1 MFNEI
6 QPTPV
11 KNFYNKTWL
20 NRVFPS
26 KICEKSVKGFMSYDR
41 TKNGQTNR
49 DFYFLFKDIFA
60 DIVTFNVGLD
70 NDLDNNNDFEEKKK
84 K

>member
-26 KICEKSVKGFMSYDR
+26 QICEKSVKEFMSYDR
-41 TKNGQTNR
+41 TKNGQTNK
-49 DFYFLFKDIFA
+49 DFYFLFKDILLLLMLA
-60 DIVTFNVGLD
+60 
-70 NDLDNNNDFEEKKK
+70 
-84 K
+84 

>member
-1 MFNEI
+1 
-6 QPTPV
+6 
-11 KNFYNKTWL
+11 
-20 NRVFPS
+20 
-26 KICEKSVKGFMSYDR
+26 MSYDR

-70 NDLDNNNDFEEKKK
+70 NDLDNNNDFKEKKK